1 MENNKTI
8 GILGGG
14 QLGRMLIQQG
24 INYGLITYVLD
35 KDPNASCKHIC
46 NKFVVGDLLD
56 FDTVYQFGK
65 MVDKLTIEIEHVN
78 VDALLKLKSEGLQII
93 PDPEALKI
101 IQDKGLQKA
110 FYKENQIP
118 TADFI
123 LLNNKSDLEKNS
135 AFLPAFQKMRKLGYD
150 GKGVTRI
157 ENLDNLTQAFDCES
171 ILEKYFDF
179 EKEISVIVVS
189 DGKGNLA
196 CYDPVELVFDPKYN
210 LVDYLISPANIKP
223 SIENEAK
230 AIAKKVVGE
239 LNSPGIFAVELFLGK
254 NNELLV
260 NETAPRA
267 HNSGHQT
274 IEGNYSS
281 QYDQQI
287 RLLLGLPI
295 GSVQAH
301 SHSLMMNLIGEPK
314 YSGKAKYEGIE
325 TVMAMEGI
333 YVHLYG
339 KLDTR
344 PGRKMGHI
352 TIIGDDTANMIEQSK
367 KIKQILKIKA

>member
-1 MENNKTI
+1 M
-8 GILGGG
+8 
-14 QLGRMLIQQG
+14 
-24 INYGLITYVLD
+24 
-35 KDPNASCKHIC
+35 
-46 NKFVVGDLLD
+46 
-56 FDTVYQFGK
+56 
-65 MVDKLTIEIEHVN
+65 
-78 VDALLKLKSEGLQII
+78 
-93 PDPEALKI
+93 
-101 IQDKGLQKA
+101 
-110 FYKENQIP
+110 
-118 TADFI
+118 
-123 LLNNKSDLEKNS
+123 
-135 AFLPAFQKMRKLGYD
+135 
-150 GKGVTRI
+150 
-157 ENLDNLTQAFDCES
+157 
-171 ILEKYFDF
+171 
-179 EKEISVIVVS
+179 
-189 DGKGNLA
+189 
-196 CYDPVELVFDPKYN
+196 
-210 LVDYLISPANIKP
+210 
-223 SIENEAK
+223 
-230 AIAKKVVGE
+230 
-239 LNSPGIFAVELFLGK
+239 GK